1 MSGQIFCSS
10 HIFVFWF
17 LVFWSLWLRDFLS
30 DFFRLAHLAL
40 LNVNKDRIIFL
51 YFCNIISKSDQ
62 KPKIK
67 IGMNERLVMFLS
79 KMFIG
84 VNLMLCSINSVL

>member
-1 MSGQIFCSS
+1 MHSYKVNTFCL
-10 HIFVFWF
+10 
-17 LVFWSLWLRDFLS
+17 LVFGILVTLVAWFSFRV
-30 DFFRLAHLAL
+30 FFRLAHLVL
-40 LNVNKDRIIFL
+40 QNVNKDYIIFL
-51 YFCNIISKSDQ
+51 YFYNFVSKSDQ
-62 KPKIK
+62 KPKIE